1 MEGIFF
7 NSVFF
12 SVLSVATCVAAW
24 LAAAVALLRL
34 ALGLVPGVSAGEIV
48 VREVSEDDD
57 SKGESLVTEVS
68 EDDDSKGESLVTV
81 RGGKVDGWLLVG
93 MFMPV
98 ELSLPCSGGLFFV
111 VACSTGGRNVV
122 SVLVSSGVIKTCLAT
137 PSLSFATSLS
147 SESVSLSPLLTGT
160 RGLLSTVPSPLNG
173 LLTNEML
180 LEGSASELNLCRPVK
195 GPD

>member
-7 NSVFF
+7 NSGFF
-12 SVLSVATCVAAW
+12 SVLSVAACVATW

-34 ALGLVPGVSAGEIV
+34 ALGLVPVVSAVEVV
-48 VREVSEDDD
+48 VR
-57 SKGESLVTEVS
+57 EVS

-93 MFMPV
+93 MFTPV
-98 ELSLPCSGGLFFV
+98 ELSLPCSGGLFFM

-122 SVLVSSGVIKTCLAT
+122 SVLVSSGVIKTCSAT
-137 PSLSFATSLS
+137 PSLSFTTSLS
-147 SESVSLSPLLTGT
+147 SESVFLSPLLTGT

-173 LLTNEML
+173 LLSNEIL